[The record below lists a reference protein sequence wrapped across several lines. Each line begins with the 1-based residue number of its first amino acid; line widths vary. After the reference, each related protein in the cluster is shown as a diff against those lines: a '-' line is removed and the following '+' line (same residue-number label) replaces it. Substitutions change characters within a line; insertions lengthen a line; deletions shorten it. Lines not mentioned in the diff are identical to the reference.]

1 MLKVGLTGG
10 IACGKSAV
18 AAMLREMGFSVLDAD
33 PLAHRLMEPGQP
45 AYAEVLKEFGRGVCD
60 AHGRIDRTR
69 LAALVFSDP
78 EALERLNEMIHP
90 RVIEL
95 IERQFAEWARTQ
107 PRGVAFAEAAL
118 IVEADYDT
126 WLDRLVVAWS
136 RPEQQRE
143 RLLARGFS
151 AEEATRRIAAQMPLE
166 EKKRLATDLIDCS
179 GTLEE
184 TRRQT
189 VELAVRLRAL
199 PQPNS

>member
-1 MLKVGLTGG
+1 MLRVGLTGG
-10 IACGKSAV
+10 IACGKSTV
-18 AAMLREMGFSVLDAD
+18 AAMLREMGFLVLNAD

-45 AYAEVLKEFGRGVCD
+45 AYAEVLQEFGRGVCD
-60 AHGRIDRTR
+60 AQSRIDRTR

-78 EALERLNEMIHP
+78 DALERLNEIIHP

-95 IERQFAEWARTQ
+95 IERQLAEWARVQ
-107 PRGVAFAEAAL
+107 PGGVAFAEAAL
-118 IVEADYDT
+118 IAEADYDT
-126 WLDRLVVAWS
+126 WLDRLVVAWC

-151 AEEATRRIAAQMPLE
+151 LEEAARRIAAQMPVE

-184 TRRQT
+184 TRRQ
-189 VELAVRLRAL
+189 VEVLAERLRAL
-199 PQPNS
+199 PQNHS

>member
-1 MLKVGLTGG
+1 MLRVGLTGG
-10 IACGKSAV
+10 IACGKSTV
-18 AAMLREMGFSVLDAD
+18 AAMLREMGFLVLNAD

-45 AYAEVLKEFGRGVCD
+45 AYAEVLQEFGRGVCD
-60 AHGRIDRTR
+60 AQSRIDRTR

-78 EALERLNEMIHP
+78 DALERLNEIIHP

-95 IERQFAEWARTQ
+95 IERQLAEWARVQ
-107 PRGVAFAEAAL
+107 PGGVAFAEAAL
-118 IVEADYDT
+118 IAEADYDT
-126 WLDRLVVAWS
+126 WLDRLMVAWC

-151 AEEATRRIAAQMPLE
+151 LEEAARRIAAQMPVE

-184 TRRQT
+184 TRRQ
-189 VELAVRLRAL
+189 VEVLAERLRAL
-199 PQPNS
+199 PQNHS